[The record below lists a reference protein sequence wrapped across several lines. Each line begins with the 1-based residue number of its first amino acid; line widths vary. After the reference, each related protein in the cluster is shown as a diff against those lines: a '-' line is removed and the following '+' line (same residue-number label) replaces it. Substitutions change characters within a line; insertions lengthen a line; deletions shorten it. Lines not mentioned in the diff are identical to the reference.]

1 MPPSSHAPRG
11 RRRTTGILLSAVRL
25 ARPTTIRHVF
35 GPVLVVLL
43 VLATTTA
50 STSAAPPTA
59 PASSVAAFT
68 PVTLPLVDGQA
79 EAAAAR
85 DATMGD
91 AAVTE
96 IPAAALEDPGTP
108 PVPAAALRSQ
118 PDARAV
124 VVRKVPRLRPIRYAG
139 GSHVIRGLASWYCN
153 DNPSR
158 GALSP
163 CRTAYPDT
171 AGFDAYAA
179 AGPRLRAAIGS
190 SWQGRV
196 ISVDGLRVKLVDWCQ
211 CYAGRSNEKLIDVY
225 RDVYGLVG
233 GTVTIRW

>member
-1 MPPSSHAPRG
+1 MKLRHA
-11 RRRTTGILLSAVRL
+11 
-25 ARPTTIRHVF
+25 F
-35 GPVLVVLL
+35 GPILVLVL

-50 STSAAPPTA
+50 STSAAPPA
-59 PASSVAAFT
+59 VPAAAVGTFT

-85 DATMGD
+85 DAALGD
-91 AAVTE
+91 AAVTG
-96 IPAAALEDPGTP
+96 ISAAALEDPGTP
-108 PVPAAALRSQ
+108 PVPAAAMRTQ
-118 PDARAV
+118 PAARAV
-124 VVRKVPRLRPIRYAG
+124 VVRKVPRLRPVRYAG
-139 GSHVIRGLASWYCN
+139 GRHVIRGQASWYCN

-171 AGFDAYAA
+171 GGFDAYAA

-190 SWQGRV
+190 GWQGRI

-211 CYAGRSNEKLIDVY
+211 CYAGQSNEKLIDLY